1 MAVVEGFNMAIVF
14 KMMVLVLVIVGL
26 IRLFSRLSGRNTHS
40 ILKTVKPLKQ
50 SQPSTLPLKM
60 ISDEAR
66 ADVKV
71 ERNRKAQNKRNKLKI
86 LK

>member
-1 MAVVEGFNMAIVF
+1 MAIVF
-14 KMMVLVLVIVGL
+14 KMMILALVIVGL
-26 IRLFSRLSGRNTHS
+26 IRLFNRSSGRNSQS
-40 ILKTVKPLKQ
+40 ILKTVKPLRRPQPTPQ
-50 SQPSTLPLKM
+50 SLKM